1 MQANYFE
8 DSKGNKSSTRLKT
21 FLAAMSAL
29 VIALSSVFLSQIT
42 LGDSLPLI
50 ITLLAYSAGEK
61 SFQNALEMKNNK

>member
-1 MQANYFE
+1 MQTNYFE

-21 FLAAMSAL
+21 FLAAITAL
-29 VIALSSVFLSQIT
+29 IIALSSVFLSQIT

>member
-21 FLAAMSAL
+21 FLAAMTAL

>member
-21 FLAAMSAL
+21 FLAAMTAL
-29 VIALSSVFLSQIT
+29 IIALSSVFLSQIT